1 MLSSS
6 TLCFEAIP
14 LWLSKHN
21 ASPFSAEQELGVL
34 YLCLLFQEL
43 RQRKENWLEPNEDA
57 AREAAMKVT
66 IILLVDY
73 LLLISS
79 HMHFVV
85 MASSYT

>member
-1 MLSSS
+1 MTVIRLGAF
-6 TLCFEAIP
+6 LRLPLVGICFEAIP
-14 LWLSKHN
+14 FWLSKYN

-73 LLLISS
+73 
-79 HMHFVV
+79 
-85 MASSYT
+85 Y